1 MAEEKQ
7 RLSPQEIQERKISL
21 VKERGSRVLLINSPL
36 GATLCTILRQF
47 DLAYA
52 NFKGRLG
59 EMGGISYEE
68 GEALM
73 AEGRTIVMAFSDF
86 TDKLCRRIHF
96 RYYTPRE
103 IEEYLRE
110 LEVQETE
117 SKCKRGAGKPACGS
131 GRLFASPEQK
141 WSTIASSREGLA
153 VPLLK
158 TRRRYEQTSS
168 PNRKPRRKNTTTWPV
183 RQSFQSKRVDSIHR
197 FQFVLINKVGVAQNH
212 L

>member
-21 VKERGSRVLLINSPL
+21 VKERASRVLPTNSHP
-36 GATLCTILRQF
+36 GPTLCTILRQF

-73 AEGRTIVMAFSDF
+73 AEGREIVMAFSDF

-103 IEEYLRE
+103 IEEYLRVVE
-110 LEVQETE
+110 ERPSE
-117 SKCKRGAGKPACGS
+117 
-131 GRLFASPEQK
+131 
-141 WSTIASSREGLA
+141 
-153 VPLLK
+153 
-158 TRRRYEQTSS
+158 
-168 PNRKPRRKNTTTWPV
+168 
-183 RQSFQSKRVDSIHR
+183 
-197 FQFVLINKVGVAQNH
+197 
-212 L
+212 

>member
-73 AEGRTIVMAFSDF
+73 AEGREIVMAFSDF

-103 IEEYLRE
+103 IEEYLRVME
-110 LEVQETE
+110 ERETDWYQ
-117 SKCKRGAGKPACGS
+117 KIVLTGKQRC
-131 GRLFASPEQK
+131 F
-141 WSTIASSREGLA
+141 
-153 VPLLK
+153 
-158 TRRRYEQTSS
+158 RRA
-168 PNRKPRRKNTTTWPV
+168 NRK
-183 RQSFQSKRVDSIHR
+183 VDSPL
-197 FQFVLINKVGVAQNH
+197 QFVLIQTV
-212 L
+212 